1 MQNFQPSER
10 GLLYSQIEHE
20 YGSVVYSHTPQ
31 EEQRSRLAK
40 HEQHIK
46 IAQILLSAASSAGLV
61 GFFFTERAWMN
72 FITAL
77 SSFVLLFLNSYSFQ
91 LEIGTKVSRHR
102 KAGDQLWLL
111 VRKYQSLL
119 VDFDDL
125 DISEIRERRDALIA
139 ETAKVYKSIDRTDD
153 KSFEKAQQRLKN
165 DGLKE
170 FTREELN
177 KILPEALQK

>member
-1 MQNFQPSER
+1 
-10 GLLYSQIEHE
+10 
-20 YGSVVYSHTPQ
+20 
-31 EEQRSRLAK
+31 
-40 HEQHIK
+40 
-46 IAQILLSAASSAGLV
+46 
-61 GFFFTERAWMN
+61 MN

-153 KSFEKAQQRLKN
+153 KSFEKTQQRLKN

>member
-1 MQNFQPSER
+1 MKNFQPSER

-20 YGSVVYSHTPQ
+20 YGTVVYSHTAQ
-31 EEQRSRLAK
+31 EELRSQLAK

-46 IAQILLSAASSAGLV
+46 IAQIALSAASAAGLV
-61 GFFFTERAWMN
+61 GLFFTESAWMN
-72 FITAL
+72 VITAL
-77 SSFVLLFLNSYSFQ
+77 FSFVLLFLNSYSFQ

-119 VDFDDL
+119 VDFDNL
-125 DISEIRERRDALIA
+125 DISEIRDRRDALIT
-139 ETAKVYKSIDRTDD
+139 ETAKVYQSIDRTDD
-153 KSFEKAQQRLKN
+153 KSFEKARQRLKK

-177 KILPEALQK
+177 KILPEALKK